1 MSETIVNLTSL
12 LVNRELQNFLA
23 EYSLKHPYRII
34 FSLPYF
40 RQRLIAKILS
50 QMPNR
55 HVVVSDVQDL
65 ENNSDYLICS
75 SEERFTIELLIKKT
89 IPEIFCDNYEQIEQ
103 ELAQSKETKQPVWL
117 W

>member
-1 MSETIVNLTSL
+1 MSETIINLTSL
-12 LVNRELQNFLA
+12 LVNRELQDFLA
-23 EYSLKHPYRII
+23 EYSLNHPYRIV

-55 HVVVSDVQDL
+55 HVVMNDTQNL
-65 ENNSDYLICS
+65 ENDSNYLLCS
-75 SEERFTIELLIKKT
+75 LEERLTIEVLIKKT
-89 IPEIFCDNYEQIEQ
+89 IPDILCDYYKQVEK
-103 ELAQSKETKQPVWL
+103 ELEKGKETRQPVWL

>member
-12 LVNRELQNFLA
+12 LVNRELQDFLA
-23 EYSLKHPYRII
+23 EYSLSHPYRII

-55 HVVVSDVQDL
+55 HVVMSNPQNI
-65 ENNSDYLICS
+65 ENNSEDLICS
-75 SEERFTIELLIKKT
+75 SDEKFTIEVLIKKT
-89 IPEIFCDNYEQIEQ
+89 IPEIFCDHHKQVEQ
-103 ELAQSKETKQPVWL
+103 ELAKGKKTKQPVWL